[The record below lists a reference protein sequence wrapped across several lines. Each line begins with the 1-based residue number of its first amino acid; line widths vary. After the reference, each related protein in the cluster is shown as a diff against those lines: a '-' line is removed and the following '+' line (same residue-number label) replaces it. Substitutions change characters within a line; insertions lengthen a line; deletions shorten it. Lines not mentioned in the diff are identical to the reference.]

1 MYMCFKKVGERGGEN
16 GFTKFYK
23 NKEVCNKMVK
33 KIILGFF
40 ITSLIMIG
48 VFGLVGCDDD
58 PLKSYKDL
66 GKTEIQTYAD
76 AKGQDNYS
84 ADDWAVICNTVATGK
99 AAVDAAESTDEVD
112 NAVVTTK
119 AEINKVQQKE
129 LGMFYTLQ
137 EAYDEGL
144 LTVEDLQQIA
154 NYHANGTSPTGE
166 LSTEITNKIKEL
178 AAKNMRES
186 EITPVEDAKA
196 ADFSI
201 LRYYGVYNEIVAL
214 MINDPYHEYPA
225 EDLDINETI
234 AGVLFHY
241 TNPNRI
247 IVWKQ

>member
-1 MYMCFKKVGERGGEN
+1 
-16 GFTKFYK
+16 
-23 NKEVCNKMVK
+23 MVK

-84 ADDWAVICNTVATGK
+84 TDDWAVICNTIATGK

-112 NAVVTTK
+112 AAVTNTK
-119 AEINKVQQKE
+119 AKISKVRKE
-129 LGMFYTLQ
+129 GLGRVYNLQ

-154 NYHANGTSPTGE
+154 NYHNNETLPTDI
-166 LSTEITNKIKEL
+166 LSEDIISKFKEL
-178 AAKNMRES
+178 W
-186 EITPVEDAKA
+186 VEDLHA
-196 ADFSI
+196 ATHTDANIDDVTI
-201 LRYYGVYNEIVAL
+201 LKYYGTYNGSVAFMVIDNFSTCEGDGDTFETAGILFVYS
-214 MINDPYHEYPA
+214 
-225 EDLDINETI
+225 DLNWIL
-234 AGVLFHY
+234 VY
-241 TNPNRI
+241 
-247 IVWKQ
+247 K